1 MRGRGRVRSAPC
13 RAVCGPGPGSPLAT
27 LVVILLVDRRRAAP
41 VLPAIRRDLEQP
53 RSLPY
58 DGRGPYQLTV
68 VREGYDLGLLFLEP
82 EYTLYLGRT
91 RASPRTATTSRS
103 RKDAGKTF
111 LLAAAQAKLKTGRL
125 AVRAAEEAV
134 QIHGGYGYIE
144 EYPVCRFYR
153 DAKIL
158 TIGEGTD
165 EIQQM
170 VIARQLGL

>member
-1 MRGRGRVRSAPC
+1 MGTIRTFSTV
-13 RAVCGPGPGSPLAT
+13 
-27 LVVILLVDRRRAAP
+27 
-41 VLPAIRRDLEQP
+41 AI
-53 RSLPY
+53 
-58 DGRGPYQLTV
+58 
-68 VREGYDLGLLFLEP
+68 LGLALLTTAGPAGAYVIEALTSIPANQARDKAALE
-82 EYTLYLGRT
+82 
-91 RASPRTATTSRS
+91 
-103 RKDAGKTF
+103 KDAGQNFSLT
-111 LLAAAQAKLKTGRL
+111 AAQAKLKTGRL

-170 VIARQLGL
+170 VIARGLGA